1 MRAVLFIVSL
11 WLVGCAATPVAPT
24 RVAPGIYDVVTGEQ
38 LSEDQFAGRLISAKY
53 VIVGESHDSPE
64 DHALQ
69 LRVYEWMTSGRRVAL
84 GMEMF
89 QRPFQEPLDLYVS
102 GEIDEATMLERTE
115 WKTRWGFETDLYRPL
130 WEMARKKSLPIIA
143 LNVRRELTKRV
154 SAVGVSALT
163 DEERGQLVELDLTRE
178 DYRSWLQDVFSGHGM
193 KMDREKFQRFYEAQ
207 VLWDETMADSAVNAL
222 RQGPG
227 DLDAILLIV
236 GRGHAEF
243 RWGIPSRIERRDP
256 GQAVLVIVRAAD
268 LIDLDDAKNRQMA
281 DIVIIP

>member
-1 MRAVLFIVSL
+1 MRAVLFIASL

-38 LSEDQFAGRLISAKY
+38 LSEEQFAGRLISAKY

-69 LRVYEWMTSGRRVAL
+69 LHVYELMSSGRRVAL

-89 QRPFQEPLDLYVS
+89 QRPFQEPLDLYVR

-115 WKTRWGFETDLYRPL
+115 WETRWGFETGLYRPL

-143 LNVRRELTKRV
+143 LNVQRELTKRV
-154 SAVGVSALT
+154 SAVGVAALT
-163 DEERGQLVELDLTRE
+163 EDERGQLVDLDLSRE
-178 DYRSWLQDVFSGHGM
+178 DYRSWLEDIFSGHGM
-193 KMDREKFQRFYEAQ
+193 QMDREKFDRFYEAQ

-222 RQGPG
+222 RQSPG
-227 DLDAILLIV
+227 DLDSILIIV

-268 LIDLDDAKNRQMA
+268 PVQLDDAKIRQMA

>member
-1 MRAVLFIVSL
+1 MRAVLFFALVS
-11 WLVGCAATPVAPT
+11 LVGCATAPVAPA
-24 RVAPGIYDVVTGEQ
+24 RIAPGIYDVATGEQ
-38 LSEDQFAGRLISAKY
+38 LNEEQFAGRLISAKY

-69 LRVYEWMTSGRRVAL
+69 LHVFELMSSGRRVAL

-89 QRPFQEPLDLYVS
+89 QRPFQEPLDLYVRA
-102 GEIDEATMLERTE
+102 EIDEATMLERTE

-130 WEMARKKSLPIIA
+130 WEMAREKSLTIIA

-163 DEERGQLVELDLTRE
+163 EEERAQLVDLDLSRE
-178 DYRSWLQDVFSGHGM
+178 DYRSWLEEIFSGHGM
-193 KMDREKFQRFYEAQ
+193 KMDREKFDRFYEAQ

-222 RQGPG
+222 KQRPG
-227 DLDAILLIV
+227 DLESILISV
-236 GRGHAEF
+236 GRGHAEL

-256 GQAVLVIVRAAD
+256 GQAVLVIVRATEP
-268 LIDLDDAKNRQMA
+268 IQLDDAKSRQMA

>member
-69 LRVYEWMTSGRRVAL
+69 LRVYDLMTTGRRVAL

-89 QRPFQEPLDLYVS
+89 QRPFQEPLDLYVR

-130 WEMARKKSLPIIA
+130 WERAREKGLPIIA

-154 SAVGVSALT
+154 SAVGISGHT
-163 DEERGQLVELDLTRE
+163 EEEQAQIVDLDLTRE
-178 DYRSWLQDVFSGHGM
+178 DYRSWLEDIFAGHGM
-193 KMDREKFQRFYEAQ
+193 KMDREKFDRFYEAQ

-222 RQGPG
+222 RQSPG
-227 DLDAILLIV
+227 DLDSILIIV

-256 GQAVLVIVRAAD
+256 GQAVLVIVRAAEP
-268 LIDLDDAKNRQMA
+268 ISLDDAKNRQTA